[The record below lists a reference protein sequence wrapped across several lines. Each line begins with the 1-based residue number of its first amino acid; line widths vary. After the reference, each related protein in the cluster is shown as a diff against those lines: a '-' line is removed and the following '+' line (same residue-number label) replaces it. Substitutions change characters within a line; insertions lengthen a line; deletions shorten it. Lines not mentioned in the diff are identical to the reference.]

1 MAIDTLARGMA
12 ANASGGGGGGVDVGI
27 TPGVGIRFDGT
38 DPVEIINTGVTAV
51 TTPGSS
57 GADADAPLGSVK
69 VSNPGAE
76 NSADRVHYVVP
87 KGLDNA
93 AFKDVDTE
101 INSSV
106 ATSTKLPTTKAVYDE
121 LVKKVEATLDTS
133 TGDLTTTDD
142 AHVATSKL
150 IKAKLDDKLDTT
162 TTINGVSVSN
172 GSYTLD
178 GDDIDLTGYT
188 PISSGAEE
196 DVAATDS
203 VNDAV
208 AKVEYKADNRI
219 PTDNID
225 TDFPVSPDATH
236 VLASTVA
243 SATFQGTGTAGVNPK
258 KGLVPAP
265 STTSGTET
273 RYLKADGTWDT
284 PPNSEYSEGTGIDI
298 SNAGVITNTGVT
310 HIENSDPADDNVG
323 NGTFKVVENGTA
335 KWIAIKGLD
344 DAAYKDVD
352 ADTISDTTSTA
363 KLPTDKAVAAYVSTN
378 YIPLTQK
385 GATSGV
391 AELDA
396 SGKVLASQL
405 PSFVDDVIDGFL
417 YSDTFYTE
425 TPQQPINEVVPGYYY
440 NDAFYEDSAHTELIT
455 GVEGKLYLDI
465 TSSAIAGYRYNETD
479 TEYVSTTI
487 TGISTPETG
496 KIYTDISTNKSYRWG
511 GSAWSLVASDLALG
525 ETATTAYRGD
535 RGKIAYDHSQTAH
548 APSNAEANVLEAVK
562 INGTAQTIVNKAIDI
577 TADTTPTDG
586 SNNLITSDAV
596 YDALTDKVDKEAGKG
611 LSTNDLTD
619 NLKNSYDGAVTHAGT
634 TSGNPHNVSK
644 SDVGLGNVT
653 NNAQVKA
660 VSGTVTSGGI
670 VTFGA
675 DGATVADSGKTISDA
690 LSATPGNTVVPTEK
704 AVTDGVTQKAKIA
717 GFTRDTT
724 SNYQVLANTDTIDD
738 AFEKVQR
745 NTDIN
750 QNTIL
755 SIQGTDASH
764 RAWEKFRNLVRA
776 GIAPEVYPVGTTI
789 YDDTA
794 DTTGEG
800 TAFEIVAYN
809 HHFDPKLTALGY
821 ANSVTL
827 LEKYSS
833 NSYQYDAP
841 EAFLY
846 VTTQVPAGKI
856 SFTIP
861 NWDTTYGGNKTY
873 VATLT
878 QAVPVGGQ
886 ITLLW
891 NYNQNP
897 TSISTYAKIGDI
909 TAIETVTI
917 AVGDQQTVHLGT
929 INLDAT
935 HNDGDYGKLNHIYR
949 VRYGSN
955 NYFQSG
961 LRQYMNTKQP
971 ANVDWWSPTTI
982 FDRPVSTR
990 NTVGKL
996 GSLNQGF
1003 VDTLA
1008 NPDIVYRTC
1017 NWEYGA
1023 FNGADFTANTEYHLY
1038 DKLFLLSHTEVGFA
1052 DTPALGTNL
1061 GYYTD
1066 NNSRIKK
1073 TSANGSAIYWWLRTP
1088 HPTYCH
1094 AERGVSSDGSLYYY
1108 GAHYS
1113 YGCPV
1118 ACVIQ

>member
-1 MAIDTLARGMA
+1 MAIDNLARGMA
-12 ANASGGGGGGVDVGI
+12 ANASGGGGGVDVGI
-27 TPGVGIRFDGT
+27 TPGVGVRFDGT

-51 TTPGSS
+51 TTPGNS

-101 INSSV
+101 INQSV

-121 LVKKVEATLDTS
+121 LTKKVEATLDTS

-162 TTINGVSVSN
+162 TTINGVSVSS

-188 PISSGAEE
+188 PISSGSEE

-236 VLASTVA
+236 VLASTIA
-243 SATFQGTGTAGVNPK
+243 SATFQGTGTVGVAPK

-265 STTSGTET
+265 STPSGTET
-273 RYLKADGTWDT
+273 RYLKADGTWAT

-298 SNAGVITNTGVT
+298 SNAGVISNTGVT

-417 YSDTFYTE
+417 YEESDTFYTE

-440 NDAFYEDSAHTELIT
+440 NDAFYADSAHTELIT

-465 TSSAIAGYRYNETD
+465 TTSTIAGYRYNETD

-487 TGISTPETG
+487 TAISTPETG

-535 RGKIAYDHSQTAH
+535 RGKIAYDHSQSAH

-562 INGTAQTIVNKAIDI
+562 INGVAQTISNKAIDI
-577 TADTTPTDG
+577 TADTTPTDDSG
-586 SNNLITSDAV
+586 NLITSNAV
-596 YDALTDKVDKEAGKG
+596 YDALADKVDKEAGKG

-619 NLKNSYDGAVTHAGT
+619 NLKNDYDGAVTHAGT

-644 SDVGLGNVT
+644 TDVGLGNVT

-660 VSGTVTSGGI
+660 VSSAVTNGGI

-675 DGATVADSGKTISDA
+675 DGATVADSGKTIETTLTSSSD
-690 LSATPGNTVVPTEK
+690 TKIPTSK
-704 AVTDGVTQKAKIA
+704 AVATHVTSAISGKQDTLTFDNSPTSGSDNPVKSGGV
-717 GFTRDTT
+717 
-724 SNYQVLANTDTIDD
+724 Y
-738 AFEKVQR
+738 
-745 NTDIN
+745 
-750 QNTIL
+750 
-755 SIQGTDASH
+755 
-764 RAWEKFRNLVRA
+764 
-776 GIAPEVYPVGTTI
+776 
-789 YDDTA
+789 
-794 DTTGEG
+794 
-800 TAFEIVAYN
+800 
-809 HHFDPKLTALGY
+809 TAL
-821 ANSVTL
+821 
-827 LEKYSS
+827 E
-833 NSYQYDAP
+833 
-841 EAFLY
+841 
-846 VTTQVPAGKI
+846 GKQ
-856 SFTIP
+856 
-861 NWDTTYGGNKTY
+861 
-873 VATLT
+873 ATLT
-878 QAVPVGGQ
+878 TAQLAAVNSGIDSTKVAQIATNQTNILSVAEADGQ
-886 ITLLW
+886 KNI
-891 NYNQNP
+891 
-897 TSISTYAKIGDI
+897 
-909 TAIETVTI
+909 
-917 AVGDQQTVHLGT
+917 
-929 INLDAT
+929 
-935 HNDGDYGKLNHIYR
+935 
-949 VRYGSN
+949 
-955 NYFQSG
+955 
-961 LRQYMNTKQP
+961 
-971 ANVDWWSPTTI
+971 
-982 FDRPVSTR
+982 
-990 NTVGKL
+990 
-996 GSLNQGF
+996 
-1003 VDTLA
+1003 
-1008 NPDIVYRTC
+1008 
-1017 NWEYGA
+1017 
-1023 FNGADFTANTEYHLY
+1023 
-1038 DKLFLLSHTEVGFA
+1038 
-1052 DTPALGTNL
+1052 
-1061 GYYTD
+1061 
-1066 NNSRIKK
+1066 
-1073 TSANGSAIYWWLRTP
+1073 
-1088 HPTYCH
+1088 
-1094 AERGVSSDGSLYYY
+1094 
-1108 GAHYS
+1108 
-1113 YGCPV
+1113 
-1118 ACVIQ
+1118 

>member
-57 GADADAPLGSVK
+57 GADADAPLGSIK

-87 KGLDNA
+87 KGMNNA

-121 LVKKVEATLDTS
+121 LTKKVEATLDTS

-162 TTINGVSVSN
+162 TTINGVSVSS

-196 DVAATDS
+196 DVADTDS

-208 AKVEYKADNRI
+208 AKIEYKADNRI

-236 VLASTVA
+236 VLASTIA
-243 SATFQGTGTAGVNPK
+243 SATFQGTGTVGVAPK

-273 RYLKADGTWDT
+273 RYLKADGTWAT
-284 PPNSEYSEGTGIDI
+284 PPNTEYSAGTGIDI
-298 SNAGVITNTGVT
+298 SNAGAISNTGVT

-323 NGTFKVVENGTA
+323 NGTFKVTENGTD

-363 KLPTDKAVAAYVSTN
+363 KLPTDKAVAAYVSAN

-385 GATSGV
+385 GTNSGV

-417 YSDTFYTE
+417 YSDIFYTE

-465 TSSAIAGYRYNETD
+465 TSSPITGYRYNETD

-487 TGISTPETG
+487 TDISTPETG

-562 INGTAQTIVNKAIDI
+562 INGATQTITNKAIDI

-611 LSTNDLTD
+611 LSENDLTD
-619 NLKNSYDGAVTHAGT
+619 TLKNSYDSAVTHAGT
-634 TSGNPHNVSK
+634 TSGNPHNVTK
-644 SDVGLGNVT
+644 SDVGLSNVT
-653 NNAQVKA
+653 DNAQVKA

-675 DGATVADSGKTISDA
+675 DGATVADSQKTIATAFS
-690 LSATPGNTVVPTEK
+690 STPGDAKVLTES
-704 AVTDGVTQKAKIA
+704 AIAAGVTQKAKMTSYSKKTADASIQ
-717 GFTRDTT
+717 TTDTVNDAIGKLEYKVDNRVKSVEASSSASGT
-724 SNYQVLANTDTIDD
+724 GVKVLASYDNTTRRISL
-738 AFEKVQR
+738 K
-745 NTDIN
+745 N
-750 QNTIL
+750 
-755 SIQGTDASH
+755 
-764 RAWEKFRNLVRA
+764 
-776 GIAPEVYPVGTTI
+776 
-789 YDDTA
+789 
-794 DTTGEG
+794 
-800 TAFEIVAYN
+800 IV
-809 HHFDPKLTALGY
+809 
-821 ANSVTL
+821 
-827 LEKYSS
+827 
-833 NSYQYDAP
+833 
-841 EAFLY
+841 
-846 VTTQVPAGKI
+846 
-856 SFTIP
+856 
-861 NWDTTYGGNKTY
+861 
-873 VATLT
+873 
-878 QAVPVGGQ
+878 
-886 ITLLW
+886 
-891 NYNQNP
+891 
-897 TSISTYAKIGDI
+897 
-909 TAIETVTI
+909 
-917 AVGDQQTVHLGT
+917 
-929 INLDAT
+929 
-935 HNDGDYGKLNHIYR
+935 
-949 VRYGSN
+949 
-955 NYFQSG
+955 
-961 LRQYMNTKQP
+961 
-971 ANVDWWSPTTI
+971 
-982 FDRPVSTR
+982 VS
-990 NTVGKL
+990 
-996 GSLNQGF
+996 
-1003 VDTLA
+1003 
-1008 NPDIVYRTC
+1008 
-1017 NWEYGA
+1017 
-1023 FNGADFTANTEYHLY
+1023 
-1038 DKLFLLSHTEVGFA
+1038 
-1052 DTPALGTNL
+1052 
-1061 GYYTD
+1061 
-1066 NNSRIKK
+1066 
-1073 TSANGSAIYWWLRTP
+1073 
-1088 HPTYCH
+1088 
-1094 AERGVSSDGSLYYY
+1094 
-1108 GAHYS
+1108 
-1113 YGCPV
+1113 
-1118 ACVIQ
+1118 